1 MLFRILLFSIKPQHE
16 SAIGI
21 PSLLNLPPI
30 SSPAHP
36 SRLIHGS
43 KDEREFNLK
52 LWCSC
57 HHEGWL
63 LTWSSRKFYKMCF
76 GKDQAC
82 KHENGRVDPQ
92 ALIFWA
98 SRGAM
103 RASTSLASAVCRPQS
118 PGDICLMP
126 SDANSVMLTPVIFVR
141 NWSWQNWGWTWAWAG
156 LTAEYRNTRLWNW
169 CF

>member
-1 MLFRILLFSIKPQHE
+1 
-16 SAIGI
+16 
-21 PSLLNLPPI
+21 
-30 SSPAHP
+30 
-36 SRLIHGS
+36 
-43 KDEREFNLK
+43 
-52 LWCSC
+52 
-57 HHEGWL
+57 
-63 LTWSSRKFYKMCF
+63 MCF

-126 SDANSVMLTPVIFVR
+126 SDANSVMLL
-141 NWSWQNWGWTWAWAG
+141 QLYLCGAG
-156 LTAEYRNTRLWNW
+156 PGKIGGERGPEQV
-169 CF
+169 